1 MALARARLIFCSSWN
16 GFRPQSGCNS
26 IPLHVSA
33 GGKTDQKT
41 WWREQSNIFLM

>member
-33 GGKTDQKT
+33 GGKKDKKHGG
-41 WWREQSNIFLM
+41 ESSPIFF